1 MDALRCPSK
10 DTMIENLS
18 GGEKRRVAL
27 CRLLL
32 QKPDLLLL
40 DEPTNHLDAESVA
53 WLEKHLKNY
62 KGTIVLITHDRYF
75 LDNVVGWILEL
86 DRAEGIPF
94 EGNYSAWLENKQ
106 KRLIQE
112 QKQKTAKDKQMDQE
126 LEWIRQSPKARQS
139 KSKAR
144 IQAYEALLRENGKND
159 IQDGTIFIPTSE
171 RLGDVVIDV
180 NHISK
185 SYEDRLLIDDLSFS
199 LPKGGIVGI
208 IGPNGAGKSTLVKI
222 LTQQIQPDQG
232 TLKVGDTVHMAYV
245 DQSRDH
251 LHDNWNVWEEISD
264 KHDVISLGKKEIPS
278 RAYVSWFG
286 FKGSDQQKKMNMLSG
301 GERNRVHLAKILKS
315 GGNVLF
321 LDEPTNDLDVE
332 TLRSLEEALLQFVGC
347 CVVVSHDRFFLD
359 RIATHIMA
367 FEGEGKVVFFEG
379 NYQSYEDDYHKR
391 CGSDI
396 KPFKYKPLAR

>member
-1 MDALRCPSK
+1 
-10 DTMIENLS
+10 
-18 GGEKRRVAL
+18 
-27 CRLLL
+27 
-32 QKPDLLLL
+32 
-40 DEPTNHLDAESVA
+40 
-53 WLEKHLKNY
+53 
-62 KGTIVLITHDRYF
+62 
-75 LDNVVGWILEL
+75 L

-106 KRLIQE
+106 KRLAQE

-144 IQAYEALLRENGKND
+144 IQAYEALLREDGKND

-171 RLGDVVIDV
+171 RLGDVVIDA
-180 NHISK
+180 NHVSK
-185 SYEDRLLIDDLSFS
+185 SYGDRVLIDDLSFS

-222 LTQQIQPDQG
+222 LTGQVQPDQG

-245 DQSRDH
+245 DQSRDD

-264 KHDVISLGKKEIPS
+264 KHDVIPLGKKEVPS

-332 TLRSLEEALLQFVGC
+332 TLRSLEEALLQFAGC

-391 CGSDI
+391 CGFEI